1 MQMFVFRHFI
11 HIKNCSSRQI
21 CPCEQF
27 LSCFRHK
34 PRQSSASS
42 LCRLVSCVGP
52 LLVGSS
58 TSPRFLSQ
66 LFSSNCV
73 YSLDGST
80 VPATCGCSTM
90 QFAVCC
96 VSCLHDASVAL
107 FITIVTSVSTAD
119 VVTDMSS
126 VLSETPPDIIWLVS
140 CGVDAAADMMT
151 LSSHVTL
158 PPLGTV
164 DSKLPSESV
173 RVTTN
178 MGVACVSLPTSTLC
192 TDPPPASVTGDRVT
206 L

>member
-1 MQMFVFRHFI
+1 MLQSTDMPLWTI
-11 HIKNCSSRQI
+11 IWQ
-21 CPCEQF
+21 QF

-34 PRQSSASS
+34 PRQSAASS

-66 LFSSNCV
+66 LFSNNCV

-80 VPATCGCSTM
+80 VPAICGWSMT

-96 VSCLHDASVAL
+96 VSCLHDVAL
-107 FITIVTSVSTAD
+107 LTTIVTSLSTAD
-119 VVTDMSS
+119 VVTDTSS
-126 VLSETPPDIIWLVS
+126 VLSETPPDIIWFAAS
-140 CGVDAAADMMT
+140 CGVDTVADMMT

-158 PPLGTV
+158 PPLV
-164 DSKLPSESV
+164 AADSKLPSESV

-178 MGVACVSLPTSTLC
+178 MGVVCVSVPTACSE
-192 TDPPPASVTGDRVT
+192 PPPASVTGDRVT